1 MTQIYKLLEA
11 KLKMKIKQI
20 LLAKYHKFNKKKK
33 KKKSKN
39 TP

>member
-11 KLKMKIKQI
+11 KLKMKIKKI
-20 LLAKYHKFNKKKK
+20 LLAKNHKFNKKKK

-39 TP
+39 TL

>member
-11 KLKMKIKQI
+11 ELNMKIKKMF
-20 LLAKYHKFNKKKK
+20 LAKYHKFNKKKK